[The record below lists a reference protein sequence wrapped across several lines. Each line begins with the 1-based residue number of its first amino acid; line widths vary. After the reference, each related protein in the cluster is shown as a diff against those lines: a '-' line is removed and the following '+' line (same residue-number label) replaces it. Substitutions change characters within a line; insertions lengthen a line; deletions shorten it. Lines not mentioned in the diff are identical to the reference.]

1 MVESEMATEEKVAW
15 AEKYRPSGVSMLLG
29 NEEAVAQFTAW
40 LKSCIGKRK
49 PTKACL
55 LVGPAGV
62 GKTSL
67 ARAAANDLRFR
78 VVELNAS
85 DVRTEKT
92 ITALLTPASTSAT
105 LESFT
110 SGIRGNMILMDE
122 VDGVFGR
129 EDRGGL
135 GAILSFISES
145 PVPIVLTA
153 NDVSDER
160 FEDLKKACII
170 MELRPIRPRLM
181 VILLNH
187 ILAKEGS
194 KLPQETVL
202 QIAKVSNGDI
212 RAALNDLQRMA
223 GSHVV
228 KVTSLR
234 TRELD
239 ELETVKQLFGSNRL
253 SDARRTL
260 NETEIPLYRD
270 ELLLLIHDLLP
281 YLYKSPEKLARA
293 YEALS
298 RADMAYGKVG
308 ASRSRGMSPPPFNV
322 PRRDAVPEWS
332 LLPLALNELAT
343 IGLQPP
349 DQDAEQALSTAPRI
363 SRNIVDRYQYRLWSM
378 DHLASGVARSCH
390 LSKRKALRE
399 IIPSLIAIF
408 SGNEE
413 RGREIASSLQ
423 LEERDIQF
431 LLSESKA
438 AAPVIKGPMEVLD
451 PAGFKLP
458 FMGKDKFIQ
467 LMRMGLRYDRSS
479 GKFAVRRL
487 DQLDSV
493 ESRLTDVLGKPVRFQ
508 RPEAATIRSEGAIRK
523 LCYVDGRVALCANCQ
538 FIDYCPTHS
547 VAEMEFC
554 ICDETLTDPLAYE
567 KYIAKRVEPKKPSG
581 RAPRR
586 RKRS

>member
-1 MVESEMATEEKVAW
+1 MATKQIEAW
-15 AEKYRPSGVSMLLG
+15 AEKYRPTEVSMLLG

-40 LKSCIGKRK
+40 LRSWIGKRK
-49 PTKACL
+49 PTKASL
-55 LVGPAGV
+55 LVGPPGV

-105 LESFT
+105 LDSFT
-110 SGIRGNMILMDE
+110 SGRRGNMILMDE

-135 GAILSFISES
+135 AAILSFISES

-160 FEDLKKACII
+160 FDDLKKACII

-187 ILAKEGS
+187 ILTKEGS
-194 KLPQETVL
+194 KLPHETVL
-202 QIAKVSNGDI
+202 EIAKLSNGDI

-228 KVTSLR
+228 NVTSLR

-239 ELETVKQLFGSNRL
+239 ELETIKQLFGSNRL
-253 SDARRTL
+253 SDARRAL

-281 YLYKSPEKLARA
+281 YVYKSPKKLATA

-308 ASRSRGMSPPPFNV
+308 ASRSRGMSPPPFNM

-349 DQDAEQALSTAPRI
+349 DQDAQQALSTAPRI
-363 SRNIVDRYQYRLWSM
+363 SRNVVDRYQYRLWSM
-378 DHLASGVARSCH
+378 DHLASGVARRCH

-408 SGNEE
+408 SGDED

-431 LLSESKA
+431 LASESKA
-438 AAPVIKGPMEVLD
+438 APAIKGPVEVLD

-458 FMGKDKFIQ
+458 FMGKDKFVQ
-467 LMRMGLRYDRSS
+467 LMRMGLKYDRGS

-487 DQLDSV
+487 AQLDSV
-493 ESRLTDVLGKPVRFQ
+493 ESRLTDVLGRPIRFQ
-508 RPEAATIRSEGAIRK
+508 RAEAETIRSEGEIRK
-523 LCYVDGRVALCANCQ
+523 LCYVDGRVALCASCQ
-538 FIDYCPTHS
+538 FIDYCPTHLI
-547 VAEMEFC
+547 AEMQFC

-567 KYIAKRVEPKKPSG
+567 KYVSKRVEPKKPSR
-581 RAPRR
+581 RAPKR
-586 RKRS
+586 RKTS